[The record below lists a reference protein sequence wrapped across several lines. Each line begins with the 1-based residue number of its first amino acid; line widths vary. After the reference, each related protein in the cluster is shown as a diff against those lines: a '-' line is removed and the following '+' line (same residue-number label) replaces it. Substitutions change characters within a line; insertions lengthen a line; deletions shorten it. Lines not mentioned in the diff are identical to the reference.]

1 MKLTDKVSVLNGV
14 GDVVAKRLARLGIE
28 TIQDLLLHYPRRW
41 EDYSQVT
48 AISQTKPG
56 EIAVVAELNSIATRR
71 SFRRRLTITEAVIT
85 DQTGSLKVVWFNQP
99 FVANQLKAGERYFWA
114 GKLEFKGGYLSLNNP
129 MVELAGAT
137 TGGKIFPVYPETSQ
151 LSSKQLRR
159 YVGDV
164 ISLCDGLRDNL
175 PDEIEQN
182 YDLISFGQ
190 AVRQLHQP
198 TTMQQVE
205 QARRRIGFGEL
216 FGYMLTGLYLR
227 KARQSESSAA
237 MAFELAV
244 VKQLVDGLPFELTD
258 GQRKATWQILQ
269 DMEKPQPMNR
279 LLQGDVGSGKTVV
292 ALIAAAMA
300 AHHGYQTAYM
310 APTEILAAQH
320 ADTASTLL
328 KPLGLRVGLLVASH
342 KSAAKR
348 ELQEQIGSG
357 SIDLVIGTHALLS
370 EKVAF
375 KNLGLVEIDEQH
387 RFGVQQRTALR
398 SKASISP
405 HMLTMTATP
414 IPRSLALVVY
424 GDLDISVIS
433 ELPAERKP
441 VTTQVFTEAQ
451 RLSAYQHIEQ
461 RLGAGEQAFVVCPR
475 IIQDDSSGKK
485 SVEAEY
491 DRLRKSIFA
500 HRRIGLLHGRMKADD
515 KAAVM
520 SKFAAG
526 KLDILVSTTVVEV
539 GVNVPNATVML
550 IEGADGYGLASLHQ
564 LRGRV
569 GRSDKQSY
577 CYLIGSTES
586 PESLA
591 RLKSLEKTHDGL
603 RLAQIDLMSRGPGEV
618 YGKLQHGYFDLRMA
632 SLTDTLLIEQVREAA
647 QAFLSSDN
655 MVKYPQIE
663 QLVLTLAAQTSIE

>member
-175 PDEIEQN
+175 PDEIVQN

-227 KARQSESSAA
+227 DARQSESSAA

-328 KPLGLRVGLLVASH
+328 KPLGLRVGLLVASL

-348 ELQEQIGSG
+348 ELQEQIGNG

-577 CYLIGSTES
+577 CYLIGSTEN

>member
-328 KPLGLRVGLLVASH
+328 KPLGLRVGLLVASL

-348 ELQEQIGSG
+348 ELQEQIGNG

-387 RFGVQQRTALR
+387 RFGVRQRAALR

-475 IIQDDSSGKK
+475 IIQDDSSGKN

-520 SKFAAG
+520 SKFATG

-577 CYLIGSTES
+577 CYLIGSAEN

>member
-1 MKLTDKVSVLNGV
+1 MKLTDKVSVLSGV
-14 GDVVAKRLARLGIE
+14 GDVVAKRLQRLGIE

-129 MVELAGAT
+129 MVESAGAT

-300 AHHGYQTAYM
+300 AHHGYQAAYM

-328 KPLGLRVGLLVASH
+328 KPLGLRVGLLVASL

-348 ELQEQIGSG
+348 ELQEQIGNG

-387 RFGVQQRTALR
+387 RFGVQQRAALR

-433 ELPAERKP
+433 ELPAERKL

-577 CYLIGSTES
+577 CYLIGSAEN

>member
-328 KPLGLRVGLLVASH
+328 KPLGLRVGLLVASL

-348 ELQEQIGSG
+348 ELQEQIGNG

-387 RFGVQQRTALR
+387 RFGVRQRAALR

-520 SKFAAG
+520 SKFATG

-577 CYLIGSTES
+577 CYLIGSAEN

>member
-129 MVELAGAT
+129 MVESAGAT

-328 KPLGLRVGLLVASH
+328 KPLGLRVGLLVASL

-348 ELQEQIGSG
+348 ELQEQIGNG

-387 RFGVQQRTALR
+387 RFGVRQRAALR

-475 IIQDDSSGKK
+475 IIQDDSSGKN

-520 SKFAAG
+520 SKFATG

-577 CYLIGSTES
+577 CYLIGSAEN